1 MNLRQMA
8 ALNVAKFIG
17 SAVVVGVVNTLA
29 IEYFGL
35 ATVGV
40 FWAVVVFAYMIKIT
54 YEIEVAKLE
63 RLNALRKIKD
73 SE

>member
-1 MNLRQMA
+1 MA